1 VLTGAGDDASVD
13 GADIEY
19 MSELSVAE
27 AQEYAELGY
36 RVTDAIEGFP
46 TPVIAAVSG
55 YVFGG
60 GCELALA
67 ADLRV
72 AFKGAVIGRTEVGL
86 GIVPGWGRY
95 SAALADRRRRA
106 SQATGLLRRADRRR
120 RGPCLWVDR
129 GSRCPRG
136 ARRPRWRDG
145 DGAGRTTRLA
155 LNAAKEALNQVHESH
170 LTAGLRCERCL

>member
-46 TPVIAAVSG
+46 TPVIAAVSD

-86 GIVPGWGRY
+86 GIVPGWGRH
-95 SAALADRRRRA
+95 SAAL
-106 SQATGLLRRADRRR
+106 SGS
-120 RGPCLWVDR
+120 R
-129 GSRCPRG
+129 GSSAASEPGDWSSSASGSTPPRPVPVGWSGKSLPTRSPTTALEGWRRSWPHNPPCAQRGEGSAQPG
-136 ARRPRWRDG
+136 A
-145 DGAGRTTRLA
+145 
-155 LNAAKEALNQVHESH
+155 
-170 LTAGLRCERCL
+170 